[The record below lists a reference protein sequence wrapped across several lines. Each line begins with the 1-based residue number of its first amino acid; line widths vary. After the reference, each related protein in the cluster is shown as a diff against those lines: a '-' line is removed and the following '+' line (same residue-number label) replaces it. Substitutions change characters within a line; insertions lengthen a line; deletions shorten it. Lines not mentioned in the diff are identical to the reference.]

1 VGEPILSQPVG
12 SPPPRLD
19 TEPYPGFHQ
28 PYLRSVRGANLQS
41 TDAQLVCVCGGGW
54 VLQLCAAEMLAEFAS
69 AHGQRPSVMEH
80 EAGIGE
86 QPSGPPSAPV
96 PRAYHLNQVGA
107 R

>member
-1 VGEPILSQPVG
+1 
-12 SPPPRLD
+12 
-19 TEPYPGFHQ
+19 
-28 PYLRSVRGANLQS
+28 
-41 TDAQLVCVCGGGW
+41 